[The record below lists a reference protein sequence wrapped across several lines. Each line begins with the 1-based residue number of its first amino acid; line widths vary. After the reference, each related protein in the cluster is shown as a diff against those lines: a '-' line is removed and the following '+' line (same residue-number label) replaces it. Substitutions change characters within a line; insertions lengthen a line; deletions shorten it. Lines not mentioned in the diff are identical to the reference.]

1 MGQSFSGR
9 WFRCAI
15 ELSTGEGRA
24 FNVNWGREDRAILN
38 HDLQHLATRAAE
50 PVLLGAALGA
60 WAAGLS
66 QQAIDRKEASVARV
80 TERNSASGIQ
90 AIGNHQSLQDGC
102 PAQKIRH
109 RKKDWLLQSRRVLK
123 NRL

>member
-1 MGQSFSGR
+1 MGQSFSGPRFR
-9 WFRCAI
+9 WTI
-15 ELSTGEGRA
+15 DQSPGEGREL
-24 FNVNWGREDRAILN
+24 NGNRDREDRAVLN
-38 HDLQHLATRAAE
+38 HDLQHLAARVAK
-50 PVLLGAALGA
+50 PVLLGPALGA
-60 WAAGLS
+60 VVAGLS
-66 QQAIDRKEASVARV
+66 QQAIDRKEASVACA

-90 AIGNHQSLQDGC
+90 AIGNHRSLQDGC